1 MRRMKMK
8 YEVKFG
14 MARAYYTPELHE
26 NTRTKIFNNKNKAED
41 CLERLQNFGFKDSV
55 FSEFNL
61 IAWTELNKINL
72 KENEDE

>member
-1 MRRMKMK
+1 MK

-41 CLERLQNFGFKDSV
+41 CLERLQK
-55 FSEFNL
+55 FNL
-61 IAWTELNKINL
+61 IDWTELNKL
-72 KENEDE
+72 EVHEDA

>member
-1 MRRMKMK
+1 MKMK

-26 NTRTKIFNNKNKAED
+26 NTRTK
-41 CLERLQNFGFKDSV
+41 RLQNFGFKDSV

-72 KENEDE
+72 KENENE